1 MEHVVY
7 VVGHKNPDTDSVC
20 SAIAFAYLW
29 NKWKEKG
36 SVNKMMKVEEEAVAV
51 IQGDVNPET
60 KYVLEKFGFEV
71 PEIIKS
77 GEGKKV
83 ALVDHSEKAQTV
95 DDIEKAEI
103 VAIVDHHKIGD
114 VTTPQPILFV
124 NLPVGCTATVLKLLF
139 DKTGVEIPK
148 NIAGILLSSILSDTV
163 IFKSATTT
171 ELDKEVAEE
180 LAKIAGID
188 DLTKFGVEIKAKLSA
203 VDDLTARD
211 IITRDYKDFDMAGKK
226 VGVGQIELVDLS
238 LIESRIDE
246 IYAEMQKMKTEGG
259 YAGIFLMLTDI
270 MKEGTELLVVTDY
283 PEVVEKAF
291 GKKLE
296 GKSVWLDGVMSRKK
310 QVVPPLEKAFSEL

>member
-20 SAIAFAYLW
+20 SAIALAYLW
-29 NKWKEKG
+29 NKWKERG
-36 SVNKMMKVEEEAVAV
+36 SLDKIMKIGEEAVAAV
-51 IQGDVNPET
+51 QGDINPET

-71 PEIIKS
+71 PEVLKS

-95 DDIEKAEI
+95 DDIDKAEV

-114 VTTPQPILFV
+114 VTTPQPVLFV
-124 NLPVGCTATVLKLLF
+124 NLPVGCTATVIKLLF
-139 DKTGVEIPK
+139 DKTGVEVPAD
-148 NIAGILLSSILSDTV
+148 IAGILLSSILSDTV

-180 LAKIAGID
+180 LAKVAGVD
-188 DLTKFGVEIKAKLSA
+188 DITKFGVEIKAKLSA
-203 VDDLTARD
+203 VDDLSARE
-211 IITRDYKDFDMAGKK
+211 IIMRDYKDFDMAGKK

-238 LIESRIDE
+238 LIESRVDE
-246 IYAEMQKMKTEGG
+246 IYAELQKMKEEGG
-259 YAGIFLMLTDI
+259 YAAIFLMLTDI
-270 MKEGTELLVVTDY
+270 MKEGTELLAVTDH